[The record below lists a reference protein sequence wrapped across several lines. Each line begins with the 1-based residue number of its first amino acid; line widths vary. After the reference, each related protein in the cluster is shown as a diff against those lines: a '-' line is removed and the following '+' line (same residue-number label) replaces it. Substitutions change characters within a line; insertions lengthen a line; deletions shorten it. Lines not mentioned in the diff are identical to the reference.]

1 MTFTTCFSYISV
13 VHFSL
18 IQSYSTHSGF
28 IQFTLV
34 LFGPIQFTLVL
45 FNPFYPLWFYS
56 VHFCPLVFFLVDIG
70 LIRSISY
77 TQVIFSSFI
86 CFDQL
91 QSYLV
96 HFSSIQSIL
105 YSVLFGLIWS
115 YTVHFGSIRSILIL
129 FSSH

>member
-13 VHFSL
+13 VHFSP

-34 LFGPIQFTLVL
+34 LFSPIQFTLVL
-45 FNPFYPLWFYS
+45 FNPFNPLWFYS
-56 VHFCPLVFFLVDIG
+56 VHFCVFFQLTLVLFG
-70 LIRSISY
+70 PFRPLQSYSVHFIR
-77 TQVIFSSFI
+77 
-86 CFDQL
+86 FDQL

-115 YTVHFGSIRSILIL
+115 YTVHFGSIRPILIL